1 MFSKN
6 KNSLIPDKATLCN
19 TDTNVCTYCL
29 HYLFHK
35 SPEQIVIMT
44 LDPIQTIYTGL
55 CNTEPPLQAQLLR
68 MVLFHHMGDLSV
80 VSLMCYSQYTDSNG
94 HGFVHRL
101 LVLVLIKE
109 QASKKFI
116 LFNISPL
123 SIKITPSSSMLRNR
137 WLILLT
143 FLFAFNRTSPLS
155 SAAHLPDNDG
165 VYDNIQT

>member
-1 MFSKN
+1 
-6 KNSLIPDKATLCN
+6 
-19 TDTNVCTYCL
+19 
-29 HYLFHK
+29 
-35 SPEQIVIMT
+35 MT

-55 CNTEPPLQAQLLR
+55 CDTEPPLQAQLLR
-68 MVLFHHMGDLSV
+68 MVLFHPMGDLSV
-80 VSLMCYSQYTDSNG
+80 VSLMCYSQYTDSND

-123 SIKITPSSSMLRNR
+123 SIKIIPGSSPKKLRNR
-137 WLILLT
+137 WLTLLT